1 MVIGGVNMSLIR
13 NMINNVQS
21 GELSKSEIDELQSS
35 LQDEKLL
42 IDKVKIKIANTRLCN
57 KSELA
62 NLTKQINNASKQYI
76 KQHNKQ
82 DSITTSCIFS
92 FLVSLS
98 LLGLAGLTGL
108 ASRIGLIILAS
119 CAGASAVTGAVLMVV
134 NGFYGEK
141 VKKTLNRLTDLKKR
155 RIDLINEN
163 NNEKINSNNIND
175 FIKFD
180 NVINRIMKTDYKRD
194 GFSFV
199 QDEDVKNEL

>member
-1 MVIGGVNMSLIR
+1 MSLIR

-21 GELSKSEIDELQSS
+21 GELSRSEMDELQSS
-35 LQDEKLL
+35 LRDEKLL
-42 IDKVKIKIANTRLCN
+42 IDEVKIKISNTRLSN

-76 KQHNKQ
+76 KQHKKQ
-82 DSITTSCIFS
+82 DSITSSCILS
-92 FLVSLS
+92 FLLSLS
-98 LLGLAGLTGL
+98 LLTTAGLAGL
-108 ASRIGLIILAS
+108 ASRMGLIILAS
-119 CAGASAVTGAVLMVV
+119 CASIPAVAGAVLMAV
-134 NGFYGEK
+134 NGFYGKK
-141 VKKTLNRLTDLKKR
+141 VNKTLNGLIDLKKK

-194 GFSFV
+194 GFSFG